1 MARWLHTV
9 ASGVAFLALAGC
21 GQSNPALGDWELD
34 RGETSSGAVL
44 VVQAAEL
51 EQLTFARDAIVSGD
65 TRIEGSYVVEEGR
78 VRFVRADG
86 RGEHVI
92 AVLPDDRIQVE
103 LPVGVTAVYK
113 KAG

>member
-1 MARWLHTV
+1 MRALPHLAIV
-9 ASGVAFLALAGC
+9 ATALLALAGC
-21 GQSNPALGDWELD
+21 GPSNPALGDWELD
-34 RGETSSGAVL
+34 RAETSSGAVL
-44 VVQAAEL
+44 VVEATEL
-51 EQLTFARDAIVSGD
+51 ERLTFARDAIVSGD
-65 TRIEGSYVVEEGR
+65 TRIEGSYIIEEGS

-103 LPVGVTAVYK
+103 LPVGVRAVYK